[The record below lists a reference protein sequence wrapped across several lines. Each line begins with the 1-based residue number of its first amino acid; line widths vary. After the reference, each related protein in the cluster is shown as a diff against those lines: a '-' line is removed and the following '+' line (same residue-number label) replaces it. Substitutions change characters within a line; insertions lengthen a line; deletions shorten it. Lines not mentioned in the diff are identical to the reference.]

1 MPRPVI
7 VQATLKD
14 QDNNP
19 VSGKTIAFKYRVSGA
34 TTWSDAGTAQTNTSG
49 VASVTLNL
57 SAPQTYDFRAEFA
70 GDTDYESSYAEV
82 LSQRIKAKTT
92 MTLTVTPQ

>member
-1 MPRPVI
+1 MPRSV
-7 VQATLKD
+7 VLQATLRD

-34 TTWSDAGTAQTNTSG
+34 STWSDGGTAQTNTSG

-57 SAPQTYDFRAEFA
+57 SVPQTYDFRAEFA
-70 GDTDYESSYAEV
+70 GDTDYESSYAE
-82 LSQRIKAKTT
+82 LLNQKIKAKTT
-92 MTLTVTPQ
+92 ITLTVTPQ